1 MNAKELLEWLE
12 ERGELYICKA
22 DGGSYTVVARA
33 ADPIPYLSPKQHTTK
48 ADRTGSVIALPTRR

>member
-22 DGGSYTVVARA
+22 NGGSYTVVARA
-33 ADPIPYLSPKQHTTK
+33 ADGVLKTLAKVRQTLNRK
-48 ADRTGSVIALPTRR
+48 GSEK

>member
-22 DGGSYTVVARA
+22 NGGSYTVVARA
-33 ADPIPYLSPKQHTTK
+33 ADGVLKTAEAATLVAAVLMWEECDEYP
-48 ADRTGSVIALPTRR
+48 LP

>member
-12 ERGELYICKA
+12 ERGELYNCKA

-33 ADPIPYLSPKQHTTK
+33 ADGVLKTAEAATLGE
-48 ADRTGSVIALPTRR
+48 AVLMWEEM

>member
-33 ADPIPYLSPKQHTTK
+33 ADGVLKGNGNVQAGGDVWKDKQ
-48 ADRTGSVIALPTRR
+48 

>member
-12 ERGELYICKA
+12 KRGELYICKA

-33 ADPIPYLSPKQHTTK
+33 ADGVLKTAEAATLGE
-48 ADRTGSVIALPTRR
+48 AVLMWEEM

>member
-33 ADPIPYLSPKQHTTK
+33 ADGVLKTAAAIPSSHGRLT
-48 ADRTGSVIALPTRR
+48 AC